1 MAMRKT
7 PTCGGCGADGHTST
21 SPLCPIKAKRLAE
34 ENEKLVALVKASP
47 LEVDWTSI
55 AAEMDMKSEAVCE
68 TRFASALTP
77 AERVKINVEK
87 LGLDPLRAVLI
98 GLTAVC
104 DKCKKGTMV
113 GLINWKGTKI
123 CLTCHHKHKEEIDMA
138 WKQIDLFLRM
148 SGMTE
153 CRICGV
159 ERAEQ
164 LGFHFDHLNM
174 FVKEDSV
181 CNLVRSGAE
190 ISVIQDEIKK
200 CQLLCRSCHAG
211 ITQVERLLGFSYIK
225 LLMTRTEKG
234 TLKEGVELDVE
245 DYTALYRRT
254 MQDIVYPMMRQII
267 KEGEIYAIP
276 PPGTSPP
283 TQES

>member
-21 SPLCPIKAKRLAE
+21 SPLCPIK

-138 WKQIDLFLRM
+138 WKQIDLFLRK